1 MILGTVRPSTTSL
14 ASSPSVASSSQMLKV
29 ANLTVTSSDANEG
42 MQNIP
47 RPVLTKGDCRQ
58 QQLYIRPIMAMQQQ
72 QPLSSSSCMDQSS
85 IMVGQHRMPFTIKE
99 PRLSSNF
106 SRAEPKTPGNTMQQP
121 SLMLGV
127 VGSAGQ
133 SVQNQ
138 SVSLD
143 STTQQPAINLFPGL
157 TSPPVGILGSA
168 VLIPPQQQ
176 QLALEKSLLLNASVQ
191 QQRMVQPAAVF
202 QYAAPTQ
209 HVNLHHISNS
219 SQLEFFV
226 AGNRMV
232 TPIIQALP
240 TDPIINHGQQGQPS
254 QGINLSAH
262 MSQSMIQQTRPNPEN
277 LDRGLAI
284 LAQVYIEF
292 FKFNEISVNS

>member
-1 MILGTVRPSTTSL
+1 MRPSTSL
-14 ASSPSVASSSQMLKV
+14 ATAQSMASNPQMLKGT
-29 ANLTVTSSDANEG
+29 NLTVTSSDANEG
-42 MQNIP
+42 MQNIS
-47 RPVLTKGDCRQ
+47 RTVLTKGDCRQ

-133 SVQNQ
+133 PVQNQ
-138 SVSLD
+138 SVSLE

-191 QQRMVQPAAVF
+191 QRMVQPAAVF

-240 TDPIINHGQQGQPS
+240 PEPIINHGQQVQSS
-254 QGINLSAH
+254 QGIHLSAH

-284 LAQVYIEF
+284 LAQV
-292 FKFNEISVNS
+292 